1 MIDRFDGDYAFLSN
15 FYPSSIFDSNDG
27 LTYPTVEHFFQ
38 AKKSVILRER
48 ELISKA
54 DTPGQAKRMGRK
66 VQLRS
71 DWEDI
76 KLLVMEDALRRK
88 FLKPRFKEAL
98 LATGDE
104 ELVEGN
110 HWGDT
115 FWGVCKGVGENHLG
129 KLLMKIREDLRNERS
144 IL

>member
-1 MIDRFDGDYAFLSN
+1 MIDKFDGEYAFLSN

-27 LTYPTVEHFFQ
+27 FTYPTVEHFFQ
-38 AKKSVILRER
+38 AKKSLILKER
-48 ELISKA
+48 EMISKA
-54 DTPGQAKRMGRK
+54 DTPGKAKRMGRK

-88 FLKPRFKEAL
+88 FSKARFREAL

-104 ELVEGN
+104 ELIEGN
-110 HWGDT
+110 WWGDT
-115 FWGVCKGVGENHLG
+115 FWGVCKGVGENNLG
-129 KLLMKIREDLRNERS
+129 KLLMKIREDFKNERS
-144 IL
+144 VF

>member
-1 MIDRFDGDYAFLSN
+1 MIDKFDGDYAFLSN

-27 LTYPTVEHFFQ
+27 FIYPTVEHFFQ
-38 AKKSVILRER
+38 AKKSVILKER

-88 FLKPRFKEAL
+88 FSKQRFKVAL

-104 ELVEGN
+104 ELVESN
-110 HWGDT
+110 YWGDT
-115 FWGVCKGVGENHLG
+115 FWGVCNGIGENNLG
-129 KLLMKIREDLRNERS
+129 KLLMKIREDFKNGK
-144 IL
+144 

>member
-38 AKKSVILRER
+38 AKKSVILKER

-54 DTPGQAKRMGRK
+54 DTPGRAKRMGRK

-88 FLKPRFKEAL
+88 FSKPRFRAAL

-110 HWGDT
+110 YWGDT
-115 FWGVCKGVGENHLG
+115 FWGVCNGTGKNHLG

>member
-27 LTYPTVEHFFQ
+27 FTYPTVEHFFQ
-38 AKKSVILRER
+38 AKKSLILRER
-48 ELISKA
+48 EMISKA
-54 DTPGQAKRMGRK
+54 ETPGRAKRMGRK

-76 KLLVMEDALRRK
+76 KLFVMEYALRRK
-88 FLKPRFKEAL
+88 FSKPRFKEAL

-104 ELVEGN
+104 ELIEGN
-110 HWGDT
+110 WWGDT
-115 FWGVCKGVGENHLG
+115 FWGVCNGVGENNLG
-129 KLLMKIREDLRNERS
+129 KLLMKIREEFKNERS
-144 IL
+144 VF

>member
-27 LTYPTVEHFFQ
+27 FTYPTVEHFFQ
-38 AKKSVILRER
+38 AKKSVILKER
-48 ELISKA
+48 EMISKA
-54 DTPGQAKRMGRK
+54 ETPGKAKRMGRK

-76 KLLVMEDALRRK
+76 KLFVMEDALRRK
-88 FLKPRFKEAL
+88 FSKQRLRAAL

-104 ELVEGN
+104 ELIEGN
-110 HWGDT
+110 WWGDT
-115 FWGVCKGVGENHLG
+115 FWGVCDGIGENNLG
-129 KLLMKIREDLRNERS
+129 KLLMKIREDFRNERS
-144 IL
+144 VF

>member
-15 FYPSSIFDSNDG
+15 FYPSLIFDSNDG
-27 LTYPTVEHFFQ
+27 FVYPTVEHFFQ
-38 AKKSVILRER
+38 AKKSVILKER

-54 DTPGQAKRMGRK
+54 ETPGQAKRMGRK

-88 FLKPRFKEAL
+88 FSKPRFKEAL
-98 LATGDE
+98 LATEDE
-104 ELVEGN
+104 ELVEDN
-110 HWGDT
+110 YWGDT
-115 FWGVCKGVGENHLG
+115 FWGVCKGVGKNHLG
-129 KLLMKIREDLRNERS
+129 KLLMKIREDFRNERS
-144 IL
+144 VI